1 MRNITKRNL
10 LTLTS
15 LLLPTT
21 INAIIY
27 TYTFG
32 FNPFPPI
39 DDPAIRLKEAYAL
52 LGNPY
57 PLWDQTPLQYPPL
70 FNMALAL
77 LVAFTGDPL
86 FSIKFLGILLISTM
100 CLTIY
105 PLVKH
110 ITGSGAAGIVSV
122 WLLAFHPIFAEMY
135 GWGGYANILGQAFL
149 LLALNYMLRTVDSN
163 KNSDFILATFFS
175 GLTVLTHHLT
185 TMVYAAICI
194 ALLLLVIHQYMRR
207 GVSSKI
213 LVRTLATMFTA
224 LLAFLVW
231 RSLAGPFQYVIFN
244 YASLATRPFDFE
256 AFWWIFKDQFASA
269 FLFITASI
277 GAVALYYYGKR
288 RELLILLTLTSF
300 PFLFTQ
306 AYLLGIAL
314 DFKRFPSFAVP
325 GIISLCSSA
334 ILPLKWEHFKF
345 NFEEKSCSF
354 NVESA
359 LLASMLS
366 ITLLS
371 NVLVGLNMPYK
382 VNEYYHYLQDY
393 AYGVEEKLEALNW
406 IKGNTS
412 KYAVVVAD
420 SSLGRW
426 IEGYS
431 QRRTLLELEPYQIFV
446 VGELERYTA
455 SNTLLHANIALLNQ
469 YVRVWDDAPYHMRHT
484 PWIAVS
490 NGPDYK
496 KVLYLVD
503 GTVETKFAFAGNVWI
518 ESPYMSKVESV
529 RFLMREGGVVSIS
542 VTYLSKSLNITK
554 VTTLKD
560 ESNSIEIRYIIKP
573 IIGAS
578 LIETEV
584 PVWIPYESTLKN
596 PLFYSGKLHFIID
609 DVQVEMEGN
618 GNFTLGR
625 DERWGQRRILYTFK
639 PSNNITEAK
648 LSFTFLNSKRSWWN
662 TRLLAVTSDEIIN
675 QYNVSYIALSKN
687 KDDYMRFIE
696 DPRMKVA
703 YENTK
708 IIIFSVER

>member
-1 MRNITKRNL
+1 VIDIRERNL

-27 TYTFG
+27 AYTFG

-52 LGNPY
+52 LGNAY
-57 PLWDQTPLQYPPL
+57 PLWNQTPLQYPPL
-70 FNMALAL
+70 FNMALAMF
-77 LVAFTGDPL
+77 VASTGDPL

-100 CLTIY
+100 CLSIY

-110 ITGSGAAGIVSV
+110 VTGSRVAGIVSV

-149 LLALNYMLRTVDSN
+149 LLALNYMLRTVDYC

-175 GLTVLTHHLT
+175 ALTVLTHHLT
-185 TMVYAAICI
+185 TIVYAAVCV
-194 ALLLLVIHQYMRR
+194 AFLLLVIHQYTR
-207 GVSSKI
+207 GRVSTKV
-213 LVRTLATMFTA
+213 LARTLATMFTA
-224 LLAFLVW
+224 LSAFLAW
-231 RSLAGPFQYVIFN
+231 RSLAGPFQYVTFN
-244 YASLATRPFDFE
+244 YASLATRPFDSE
-256 AFWWIFKDQFASA
+256 AFWWMFKDQFSSA
-269 FLFITASI
+269 FLFVTAFI
-277 GAVALYYYGKR
+277 GAAALYYYGKR
-288 RELLILLTLTSF
+288 KELLLLLTLTCF

-306 AYLLGIAL
+306 AYLFGIAL
-314 DFKRFPSFAVP
+314 DFRRFPSFAVP

-334 ILPLKWEHFKF
+334 VLPLKWENFKF
-345 NFEEKSCSF
+345 NSEEKTCSF
-354 NVESA
+354 KVESA
-359 LLASMLS
+359 LLASMLT

-406 IKGNTS
+406 LKENTS
-412 KYAVVVAD
+412 KYTVVVAD

-431 QRRTLLELEPYQIFV
+431 QRRTLLELEPYQIFI
-446 VGELERYTA
+446 VGELERYAA
-455 SNTLLHANIALLNQ
+455 SNTILHANIALLNQ
-469 YVRVWDDAPYHMRHT
+469 YVRTWDDAPYYTQHT

-496 KVLYLVD
+496 NVLYLVD

-518 ESPYMSKVESV
+518 ESPYTSKVESV
-529 RFLMREGGVVSIS
+529 RYLMREGGLASVS

-560 ESNSIEIRYIIKP
+560 ESDSLEITYIIKP
-573 IIGAS
+573 IIEANI
-578 LIETEV
+578 IETEV

-596 PLFYSGKLHFIID
+596 PLFYSGKLHFTVD
-609 DVQVEMEGN
+609 DVQVEMEGK
-618 GNFTLGR
+618 GNVTVGR
-625 DERWGQRRILYTFK
+625 DERWRQQRILYTFK
-639 PSNNITEAK
+639 PSNNVVEAK
-648 LSFTFLNSKRSWWN
+648 LSFTFLNPKRSWWN
-662 TRLLAVTSDEIIN
+662 TRLLALTSDEIIN

-687 KDDYMRFIE
+687 KDDYTRFVE
-696 DPRMKVA
+696 DPRMKLA
-703 YENTK
+703 YENSK
-708 IIIFSVER
+708 LIIFSVES